1 MVIAVHNHVDV
12 GGAVLA
18 APFKRALE
26 GRVIIGG
33 GTYHINQIRCGKVV
47 FVGGISVSVSVTIE
61 GQMLFVSTVQP
72 LSFRFLITRW
82 EGQPGSLFL
91 IVMGRVFSGTRGLDH
106 SGGQKIL
113 KSPGKK
119 KTREIK

>member
-1 MVIAVHNHVDV
+1 MVIAVHNHVGHAHDV
-12 GGAVLA
+12 IFANVA
-18 APFKRALE
+18 SHRPCSFKRALE

-61 GQMLFVSTVQP
+61 GQMFVSTVA

-82 EGQPGSLFL
+82 EGRAAF
-91 IVMGRVFSGTRGLDH
+91 V
-106 SGGQKIL
+106 
-113 KSPGKK
+113 
-119 KTREIK
+119 